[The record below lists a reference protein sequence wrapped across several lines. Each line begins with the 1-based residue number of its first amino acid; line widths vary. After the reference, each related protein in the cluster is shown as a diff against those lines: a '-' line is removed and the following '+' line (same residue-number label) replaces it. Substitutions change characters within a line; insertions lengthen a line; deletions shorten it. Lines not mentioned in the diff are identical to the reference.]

1 MIRVVE
7 PKDAKAIN
15 NIYNYYIENTTI
27 TFEEVLLTPSEME
40 SRISIISTEFPYYVY
55 EEDGEVLGYAY
66 ANTWKSRSAFRFS
79 VESTIYLKNGL
90 GGRGIGRKLYT
101 QLIKELRARGVHS
114 VIGGITIPN
123 PGSVKLHEN
132 IGFTK
137 LGQFHEVGYKKE
149 MWIDVGYW
157 ELLLK

>member
-101 QLIKELRARGVHS
+101 QLIKELRERGVHS

-123 PGSVKLHEN
+123 PGSIKLHEN